1 MAAVARWMLP
11 AMTAPDRAA
20 RLTVMRPAMP
30 PQAFAGTL
38 AMLKAQLSERDWYKL
53 GAALAA

>member
-1 MAAVARWMLP
+1 
-11 AMTAPDRAA
+11 
-20 RLTVMRPAMP
+20 MRPAMP